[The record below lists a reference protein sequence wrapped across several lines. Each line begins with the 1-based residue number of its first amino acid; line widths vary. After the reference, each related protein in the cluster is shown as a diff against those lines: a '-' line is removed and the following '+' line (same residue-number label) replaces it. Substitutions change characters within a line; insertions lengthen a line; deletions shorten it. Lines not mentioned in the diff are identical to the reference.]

1 VTSPSTCDLHYLQRG
16 ACVISLLHVSLCL
29 CTATPNCLAL
39 KQTGGYQR
47 EVSISRIRLTRIQ
60 KRLCNFHL
68 TSLHVSKCAQAH
80 LWARMGGR
88 CRPRRGCRTRTCG
101 FTEARS
107 TTAPWPSSAQPSAP
121 SPAPTSRVQLNHK
134 VFTHMF
140 TLLCAPPSAMHRAL
154 LLRGCRL
161 QRLPR
166 HHVRCLHRVP
176 LLLRLEACMASLL
189 SMMRN
194 RLQAGGD
201 CQRIGV
207 NDFHDDVNYLV
218 TAEIRHTQ
226 YILCLQAGG
235 DRQRVRCGRLP
246 RRRQLHAH
254 SVRHRGVARPRHVR
268 AIRAPGEPP
277 SLLHDTL
284 QVMTPPVLCSHAEPV
299 PARQTG
305 LKYAPGKS
313 CAVHF

>member
-1 VTSPSTCDLHYLQRG
+1 M
-16 ACVISLLHVSLCL
+16 
-29 CTATPNCLAL
+29 
-39 KQTGGYQR
+39 
-47 EVSISRIRLTRIQ
+47 Q
-60 KRLCNFHL
+60 KGLCNFHL
-68 TSLHVSKCAQAH
+68 TSLDISKCAQAH

-101 FTEARS
+101 FTEAHS
-107 TTAPWPSSAQPSAP
+107 TTAPWPSSAPPSAP
-121 SPAPTSRVQLNHK
+121 SPAPTSRAQLNH
-134 VFTHMF
+134 TCF

-176 LLLRLEACMASLL
+176 RLLRLEACVASLL
-189 SMMRN
+189 SMIRN
-194 RLQAGGD
+194 RLQGGGGG

-207 NDFHDDVNYLV
+207 NDFRDDVNYLV
-218 TAEIRHTQ
+218 IADMHHTQ

-235 DRQRVRCGRLP
+235 DRQRVRRGRLP

-268 AIRAPGEPP
+268 AIRAPGKPP
-277 SLLHDTL
+277 CLLRDTL
-284 QVMTPPVLCSHAEPV
+284 QAMTPPVLCSHAEPV

-305 LKYAPGKS
+305 LKHAPGEQ
-313 CAVHF
+313 CAEHF